1 MGSSK
6 TVPKGINEAMGFKN
20 QVKTQ
25 NRRFVWTPY
34 DYIAPNNE
42 TALFNVKLLFM
53 L

>member
-25 NRRFVWTPY
+25 NRFVWTPY